1 MGVAVTVTKS
11 KKSINPLL
19 MKYVLKEKQEG
30 KFKARKGEKV
40 MRQRQ
45 ELKSIYD
52 SIPESMQLL

>member
-1 MGVAVTVTKS
+1 
-11 KKSINPLL
+11 